1 MNKYDTIIILK
12 PDLETHK
19 YAEIE
24 EAYKNLLETYSNK
37 PIEVKCVGKK
47 KLAYTTKTYNEGY
60 YIMFTYHATA
70 SDVMKFD
77 KTLAS
82 DTNVIKYLS
91 VKYEAVKYE
100 EDEDEDEDTQRSED
114 EQIDT
119 EYIPCLMDILLQ
131 D

>member
-24 EAYKNLLETYSNK
+24 EAYKNLLSTYANK
-37 PIEVKCVGKK
+37 PIEVKCIGKK
-47 KLAYTTKTYNEGY
+47 KLAYTIKTYNEGY
-60 YIMFTYHATA
+60 YIMFTYRATA

-82 DTNVIKYLS
+82 DTNVIKHLS
-91 VKYEAVKYE
+91 VKYE
-100 EDEDEDEDTQRSED
+100 EDEDTQRSED

-119 EYIPCLMDILLQ
+119 EYIPCLMDILLK

>member
-37 PIEVKCVGKK
+37 PIKVKCVGKK
-47 KLAYTTKTYNEGY
+47 KLAYTIKTYNEGY

-70 SDVMKFD
+70 SDVMKLN

-91 VKYEAVKYE
+91 VKYE
-100 EDEDEDEDTQRSED
+100 EDEDTQRSED

-119 EYIPCLMDILLQ
+119 EYIPCLMDILLK

>member
-24 EAYKNLLETYSNK
+24 EAYKNLLSTYSNK
-37 PIEVKCVGKK
+37 PIEVKCIGKK
-47 KLAYTTKTYNEGY
+47 KLAYTIKTYNEGY

-82 DTNVIKYLS
+82 DTNVIKHLS
-91 VKYEAVKYE
+91 VKYE
-100 EDEDEDEDTQRSED
+100 EDEDTQRSED

-119 EYIPCLMDILLQ
+119 EYIPCLMDILLK

>member
-37 PIEVKCVGKK
+37 PIEVKCIGKK
-47 KLAYTTKTYNEGY
+47 KLAYTIKTYNEGY

-91 VKYEAVKYE
+91 VKYE
-100 EDEDEDEDTQRSED
+100 EDEDTQRSED
-114 EQIDT
+114 EQIDE

>member
-37 PIEVKCVGKK
+37 PIKVKCVGKK
-47 KLAYTTKTYNEGY
+47 KLAYTIKTYNEGY

-70 SDVMKFD
+70 SDVMKLD

-82 DTNVIKYLS
+82 DANVIKYLS
-91 VKYEAVKYE
+91 VKYE
-100 EDEDEDEDTQRSED
+100 EDEDTQRSED
-114 EQIDT
+114 EQT
-119 EYIPCLMDILLQ
+119 NEEYIPCLMDILLQ

>member
-37 PIEVKCVGKK
+37 PIEVKCIGKK
-47 KLAYTTKTYNEGY
+47 KLAYPIKTHNEGY

-70 SDVMKFD
+70 SDVMKFN

-82 DTNVIKYLS
+82 DTNVIKHLS
-91 VKYEAVKYE
+91 VKYE
-100 EDEDEDEDTQRSED
+100 EDEDTQRSED